1 MLKEL
6 IHFLHLQ
13 WDKKTPLLLGYS
25 GGPDS
30 KALLYGLLDAG
41 CRALHLAH
49 VDHGWRAESA
59 EEARRLQSEAQT
71 LGLPFHSIRLTPP
84 LGGNQEA
91 AARDERLAFFRSL
104 CTSHGPFQA
113 VLLAHHSDDVAETV
127 LKRVLE
133 GAHLPF
139 LGGMDPIS
147 DVKGVRLWRPLLSVK
162 RKKILAFLEE
172 KNLVGFE
179 DASNFNPAYLRARMR
194 SNILPMLS
202 EHFGKE
208 VSGNL
213 ALLSQR
219 CFEYRDYLDRKIAS
233 CTGSAGPWGVFYAI
247 SHLER
252 IEARHLLQ
260 NKGRQFGLR
269 WSRGSLEMI
278 LDAALSK
285 LPNVQFSPSIF
296 IDRGLVFFLS
306 SSVPKPGSFPLEL
319 SLGEHRW
326 GDWVVNVSFADDS
339 LPSLHWKTVWSGE
352 FSVNAPQG
360 TIALPTAGNSFGKQW
375 NLRKIPVFLR
385 NQVPVLWKNGVAV
398 QEFLG
403 AAKFR
408 QDVFR
413 SDPLFKLSFSMA
425 CELRQTN

>member
-6 IHFLHLQ
+6 IRFLHLH
-13 WDKKTPLLLGYS
+13 WDRKTPLLLGYS

-41 CRALHLAH
+41 CNMLHLAH

-59 EEARRLQSEAQT
+59 EEALLLQKEAET
-71 LGLPFHSIRLTPP
+71 LGLPFYSTRLTPP
-84 LGGNQEA
+84 SGGNQEA
-91 AARDERLAFFRSL
+91 AARDERLAFFHSL
-104 CTSHGPFQA
+104 CKSQGPFQA
-113 VLLAHHSDDVAETV
+113 VLLAHHLGDVAETV

-139 LGGMDPIS
+139 LGGMEPVS
-147 DVKGVRLWRPLLSVK
+147 EVKGLLLWRPLLSVK
-162 RKKILAFLEE
+162 RQKILAFLKE
-172 KNLVGFE
+172 KNLTGFE
-179 DASNFNPAYLRARMR
+179 DATNFDPAYLRARMR
-194 SNILPMLS
+194 RNILPWLS

-213 ALLSQR
+213 ALLSKR
-219 CFEYRDYLDRKIAS
+219 CLEYKDYLDRKIAS
-233 CTGSAGPWGVFYAI
+233 CEGVAGPWGVFYAI

-260 NKGRQFGLR
+260 SKGRQFGLR
-269 WSRGSLEMI
+269 WRRDSLEQV

-285 LPNVQFSPSIF
+285 LPNFQFSSSVF
-296 IDRGLVFFLS
+296 VDRGLVFFLS
-306 SSVPKPGSFPLEL
+306 ASAPKPGSFPLEL
-319 SLGEHRW
+319 RLGEHRW
-326 GDWVVNVSFADDS
+326 GDWIVKVSLADDP
-339 LPSLHWKTVWSGE
+339 LPSFNWKTVWSGR

-360 TIALPTAGNSFGKQW
+360 AIALPEEGNRFGKQW

-385 NQVPVLWKNGVAV
+385 RQVPVLWKNGIAV

-403 AAKFR
+403 AVRFR
-408 QDVFR
+408 QDILG
-413 SDPLFKLSFSMA
+413 SAPLFKLSFSTA
-425 CELRQTN
+425 CEVRQTN